1 MTYSEILEIAK
12 QGKTAMLPNFTG
24 YFKWDFG
31 NKVLIFTNGDYK
43 CLAEEL
49 DIKNRQD
56 FFYII

>member
-12 QGKTAMLPNFTG
+12 QGKTAMLPNFIG

>member
-1 MTYSEILEIAK
+1 MTYTELCEIAK
-12 QGKTAMLPNFTG
+12 TGKVGMLPNFIG

-31 NKVLIFTNGDYK
+31 NKTLVFTNEDYK

-56 FFYII
+56 FYYIT

>member
-1 MTYSEILEIAK
+1 MTYNEILKIVR

-31 NKVLIFTNGDYK
+31 NKVLMFENGNFK
-43 CLAEEL
+43 CKVENL
-49 DIKNRQD
+49 DIKNRND